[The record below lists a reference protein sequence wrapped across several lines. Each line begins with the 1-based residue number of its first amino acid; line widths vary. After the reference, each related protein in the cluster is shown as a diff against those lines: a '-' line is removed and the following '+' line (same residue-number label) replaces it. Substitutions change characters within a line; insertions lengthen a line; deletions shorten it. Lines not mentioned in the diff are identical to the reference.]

1 MNVTINGTDHELSDG
16 ARVEDAIAASGA
28 QLDASRRGVA
38 VAVDG
43 EVVPRA
49 EWGTRELGEGAR
61 VEVLTAMQG
70 G

>member
-1 MNVTINGTDHELSDG
+1 VILLNGESFDVPQGETLVVVLERVGVSPV
-16 ARVEDAIAASGA
+16 ARGI
-28 QLDASRRGVA
+28 A

-43 EVVPRA
+43 EVIPRA
-49 EWGTRELGEGAR
+49 CWDVFALAEDAR

>member
-1 MNVTINGTDHELSDG
+1 VILLNGEHSDLRADETVAAALLRLG
-16 ARVEDAIAASGA
+16 LASDA
-28 QLDASRRGVA
+28 RGVA

-49 EWGTRELGEGAR
+49 EWETFALSADAR

>member
-1 MNVTINGTDHELSDG
+1 MIVLNGSSSDVRPG
-16 ARVEDAIAASGA
+16 ETVAAAIRRLGLAADA
-28 QLDASRRGVA
+28 RGVA

-49 EWGTRELGEGAR
+49 AWERFTLGEDST

>member
-1 MNVTINGTDHELSDG
+1 MIYLNGDPHDGGAGQTVAGALRLLDLASD
-16 ARVEDAIAASGA
+16 A
-28 QLDASRRGVA
+28 RGVA

-49 EWGTRELGEGAR
+49 GWETFAIPEGAH

>member
-1 MNVTINGTDHELSDG
+1 MILLNGEESDLQAG
-16 ARVEDAIAASGA
+16 ETVAAALARLRLPPDA
-28 QLDASRRGVA
+28 RGVA

-43 EVVPRA
+43 QVVARSSWETSTLSA
-49 EWGTRELGEGAR
+49 DAR

>member
-1 MNVTINGTDHELSDG
+1 VIVLNGETFEVQRGETVVAVLERLGVSPQ
-16 ARVEDAIAASGA
+16 A
-28 QLDASRRGVA
+28 RGVA

-49 EWGTRELGEGAR
+49 CWEVFALAEDAR

>member
-1 MNVTINGTDHELSDG
+1 MIVLNGERCELAEGETVAVILSRMG
-16 ARVEDAIAASGA
+16 
-28 QLDASRRGVA
+28 LDAGMRGIA

-43 EVVPRA
+43 EVVPRGDWA
-49 EWGTRELGEGAR
+49 SFQLAVNAH

>member
-1 MNVTINGTDHELSDG
+1 MIFLNGNPREDG
-16 ARVEDAIAASGA
+16 AGETVAAILSLLDLGPDA
-28 QLDASRRGVA
+28 RGVA

-49 EWGTRELGEGAR
+49 GWATFAIREGAR

>member
-1 MNVTINGTDHELSDG
+1 VILLNGEHSDVRAG
-16 ARVEDAIAASGA
+16 ETVAAVLVSLG
-28 QLDASRRGVA
+28 LDADARGVA

-49 EWGTRELGEGAR
+49 AWESFAVAEHAR

>member
-1 MNVTINGTDHELSDG
+1 MITVNGESRELAPG
-16 ARVEDAIAASGA
+16 TTVAALVE
-28 QLDASRRGVA
+28 QLGMPRRGVA

-43 EVVPRA
+43 EIVRRGEWDDCAVPD
-49 EWGTRELGEGAR
+49 GAR

>member
-1 MNVTINGTDHELSDG
+1 VILLNGERSELRAGDTVAVAVAGLGIEQG
-16 ARVEDAIAASGA
+16 A
-28 QLDASRRGVA
+28 RGVA

-43 EVVPRA
+43 EVVPR
-49 EWGTRELGEGAR
+49 GTWETFALDADAR

>member
-1 MNVTINGTDHELSDG
+1 MIFLNGCDSDLRAGETVVGVLARLGLS
-16 ARVEDAIAASGA
+16 VDA
-28 QLDASRRGVA
+28 RGVA

-49 EWGTRELGEGAR
+49 AWETFALSPDAR

>member
-1 MNVTINGTDHELSDG
+1 MIFLNGDPHDQG
-16 ARVEDAIAASGA
+16 AGEPVVAILERMGLGGHA
-28 QLDASRRGVA
+28 RGVA
-38 VAVDG
+38 VAIDG

-49 EWGTRELGEGAR
+49 LWDSFQIPEGAH

>member
-1 MNVTINGTDHELSDG
+1 MIVLNGKRSDVPAGETIVAVLARLGLEADG
-16 ARVEDAIAASGA
+16 
-28 QLDASRRGVA
+28 RGIA
-38 VAVDG
+38 VAVDD

-49 EWGTRELGEGAR
+49 AWESFALEEDAR

>member
-1 MNVTINGTDHELSDG
+1 LIVLNGQASDVPAG
-16 ARVEDAIAASGA
+16 EPVSSVLRLLG
-28 QLDASRRGVA
+28 LDADAPGVA

-49 EWGTRELGEGAR
+49 AWESYALRDDAH

>member
-1 MNVTINGTDHELSDG
+1 VIRLNGQECELQPGETVAAVLRRLELSPE
-16 ARVEDAIAASGA
+16 ARGI
-28 QLDASRRGVA
+28 A

-49 EWGTRELGEGAR
+49 GWETYVLSDEAR
-61 VEVLTAMQG
+61 IEVLTAIQG

>member
-1 MNVTINGTDHELSDG
+1 MILLNGERCELAG
-16 ARVEDAIAASGA
+16 GETVLAALARLGLEGDA
-28 QLDASRRGVA
+28 RGVA

-49 EWGTRELGEGAR
+49 RWASHPLAEGAR

>member
-1 MNVTINGTDHELSDG
+1 MIRLNGEDSDMRAGETVAAVLSRLD
-16 ARVEDAIAASGA
+16 IALAA
-28 QLDASRRGVA
+28 RGVA

-49 EWGTRELGEGAR
+49 QWSTFAIGEHAR

>member
-1 MNVTINGTDHELSDG
+1 MISVNGQPSEVREGETVAAVLQRLG
-16 ARVEDAIAASGA
+16 VEPG
-28 QLDASRRGVA
+28 RRGVA

-43 EVVPRA
+43 EVVPRSDWDGLPLA
-49 EWGTRELGEGAR
+49 DGAR

>member
-1 MNVTINGTDHELSDG
+1 MLGRLGLE
-16 ARVEDAIAASGA
+16 ADA
-28 QLDASRRGVA
+28 RGVA

-49 EWGTRELGEGAR
+49 CWETFALPEDAR

>member
-1 MNVTINGTDHELSDG
+1 MITLNGES
-16 ARVEDAIAASGA
+16 A
-28 QLDASRRGVA
+28 QLDPGETVGAVLGLLGLELDARGVA

-49 EWGTRELGEGAR
+49 AWDSFALSENAR

>member
-1 MNVTINGTDHELSDG
+1 MIYLNGESSERGAGQAVTAVLGLLGLAPE
-16 ARVEDAIAASGA
+16 A
-28 QLDASRRGVA
+28 RGVA

-49 EWGTRELGEGAR
+49 SWESFRIPEGAR

>member
-1 MNVTINGTDHELSDG
+1 MILLNGERSD
-16 ARVEDAIAASGA
+16 ARAGETVAAVLGRLGLEMEA
-28 QLDASRRGVA
+28 RGVA

-49 EWGTRELGEGAR
+49 QWGSFTVGEHAR

>member
-1 MNVTINGTDHELSDG
+1 MIVLNGESFDVHQGETLVAVLERLGVSPE
-16 ARVEDAIAASGA
+16 ARGI
-28 QLDASRRGVA
+28 A

-43 EVVPRA
+43 EVIPRA
-49 EWGTRELGEGAR
+49 CWEVFGLAEDVR

>member
-1 MNVTINGTDHELSDG
+1 MIRLNGEQSDVRPGETLEAVLGRMGLS
-16 ARVEDAIAASGA
+16 
-28 QLDASRRGVA
+28 LDARGVA

-49 EWGTRELGEGAR
+49 QWSSFTLAEHAR
-61 VEVLTAMQG
+61 IEVLTAMQG

>member
-1 MNVTINGTDHELSDG
+1 VISVNGQDCDVRAGETVAAAL
-16 ARVEDAIAASGA
+16 ARLDLG
-28 QLDASRRGVA
+28 LDARGVA

-49 EWGTRELGEGAR
+49 QWPSFELDEHAR

>member
-1 MNVTINGTDHELSDG
+1 MIHLNGEGSDLRPGETVAGALARLGLS
-16 ARVEDAIAASGA
+16 ADA
-28 QLDASRRGVA
+28 RGVA

-49 EWGTRELGEGAR
+49 SWETFALAADAR

>member
-1 MNVTINGTDHELSDG
+1 MIVLNGERCECAAGETVAAAL
-16 ARVEDAIAASGA
+16 ARVGVAPDA
-28 QLDASRRGVA
+28 RGVA

-43 EVVPRA
+43 EVVPRRD
-49 EWGTRELGEGAR
+49 WRTHTLPEGAR

>member
-1 MNVTINGTDHELSDG
+1 MTIILNGCTCELPAPGTPAAALAELGLEPG
-16 ARVEDAIAASGA
+16 A
-28 QLDASRRGVA
+28 RGVA

-49 EWGTRELGEGAR
+49 EWESRPLADGAR

>member
-1 MNVTINGTDHELSDG
+1 MISLNGEVAEVRAGDTVAVVLRELGVS
-16 ARVEDAIAASGA
+16 EDT
-28 QLDASRRGVA
+28 RGIA

-43 EVVPRA
+43 EVVPRVA
-49 EWGTRELGEGAR
+49 WESFALSADAR

>member
-1 MNVTINGTDHELSDG
+1 MIVVNGERSDVRAGESIG
-16 ARVEDAIAASGA
+16 AVLHRLGLDDDA
-28 QLDASRRGVA
+28 RGVA

-49 EWGTRELGEGAR
+49 QWESYAVGEDAR